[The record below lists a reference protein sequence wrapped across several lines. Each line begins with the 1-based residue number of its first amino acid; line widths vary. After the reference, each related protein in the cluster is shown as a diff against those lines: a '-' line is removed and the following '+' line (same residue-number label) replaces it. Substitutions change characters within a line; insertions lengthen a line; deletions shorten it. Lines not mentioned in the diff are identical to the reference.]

1 MAVLGKIRSKGSLLV
16 GVIALGLFSFIA
28 EEAFRSC
35 ETTRNESRQQVGEV
49 LGKKISVQDYQALID
64 EYQSVLK
71 MTQGIENLSDEQL
84 NQVKDQVWQQYVNE
98 KLIAAEA
105 EKLGLTVTD
114 AEIAD
119 VIAQGTNQ
127 MLLQTPFVNQQT
139 GRFDAQSLKKFLADY
154 KKFDKASNPQIA
166 EQYEQIYNYWKFI
179 EKSLKSSLLMQKYQG
194 LLAGCMLSNPVS
206 AKMSFEGRSNEK
218 SVQLASLAYSTVN
231 DNDIKVEDSQLK
243 AKYEELKEMFRQY
256 EETRSVKYVSYR
268 VTASAADR
276 KALEKQVADAVAQ
289 LQNGDDAADVVRKA
303 QSLVSY
309 AGMAVSAKALPSD
322 IAAKLDSLAVGQVK
336 NLGENRMDNTLNAVK
351 LIAKIQQPDSVE
363 YRQIQIG
370 GTDIAVV
377 RKTADSIYTALQGG
391 ADFEALAK
399 KYNQTGQKI
408 WLTSNMYEGANGLD
422 EDSKKLLSAL
432 LNGGVNAT
440 QNVEFAQGNSIVQV
454 TDRRNIINKYDV
466 AVIKKSIDF
475 SKDTYSAAYNKF
487 SEFVSKCS
495 DEKSLVEN
503 AKKYNFSVVDGEL
516 STSQHYVAGLR
527 ATREALK
534 WAFDADKGDLSPLYE
549 CGNNDNLLVLVL
561 TDVHPQG
568 YRSLDDEQVK
578 TIVKAEVVKDLKFEK
593 LSAKLNG
600 VKNIAEA
607 KAKGANISEVNQV
620 TFSVPVFVSA
630 TGASESALAGAI
642 AATKK
647 GQFSSHVVKGN
658 AGAYVFQV
666 VDQKK
671 SAAKFKAKEEEQRL
685 SQRAIQAA
693 SRYSQELYVNGKVVD
708 NRYLFF

>member
-64 EYQSVLK
+64 EYQNVLK
-71 MTQGIENLSDEQL
+71 MTQGVDNLTDEQL

-114 AEIAD
+114 AELSN

-154 KKFDKASNPQIA
+154 KKFDKAANPQVA

-179 EKSLKSSLLMQKYQG
+179 EKNLKNSILTQKYQA
-194 LLAGCMLSNPVS
+194 LLGGCIISNPIS
-206 AKMSFEGRSNEK
+206 AKMSFEGRSNE
-218 SVQLASLAYSTVN
+218 SNIQLASLAYSTVN

-256 EETRSVKYVSYR
+256 EETRSFKYVSYR

-309 AGMAVSAKALPSD
+309 AGMAVSAKALPTD
-322 IAAKLDSLAVGQVK
+322 IAAKIDSVAVGQVK
-336 NLGENRMDNTLNAVK
+336 NLGENRMDNTLNAIK
-351 LIAKIQQPDSVE
+351 LIAKVQQPDSVE
-363 YRQIQIG
+363 YRQIQVG
-370 GTDIAVV
+370 GADLATA

-399 KYNQTGQKI
+399 KYNQVGQKV
-408 WLTSNMYEGANGLD
+408 WLTSNMYEGNPGLD
-422 EDSKKLLSAL
+422 EDSKKLLAAL
-432 LNGGVNAT
+432 LNGGVNTT
-440 QNVEFAQGNSIVQV
+440 QNVEFAQGNAIVQV

-466 AVIKKSIDF
+466 AIIKKSIDF

-487 SEFVSKCS
+487 SEFVSKSS
-495 DEKSLVEN
+495 DEKSLIEN
-503 AKKYNFSVVDGEL
+503 AKKYNYTVVDGEL

-561 TDVHPQG
+561 TDIHPQG

-578 TIVKAEVVKDLKFEK
+578 SLVKAEVVKDLKYEK
-593 LSAKLNG
+593 LAAKLNG
-600 VKNIAEA
+600 VKSIADA
-607 KAKGANISEVNQV
+607 KAKGANVTEVNQV
-620 TFSVPVFVSA
+620 TFSAPVFVSA
-630 TGASESALAGAI
+630 TGSSEPALSGAV
-642 AATKK
+642 AAAKK
-647 GQFSSHVVKGN
+647 GQFSSKVVKGN

-666 VDQKK
+666 TGQQK
-671 SAAKFKAKEEEQRL
+671 SAAKFDAKREEQQL
-685 SQRAIQAA
+685 SQMALQAA